1 MYKGKNIFLLLIGII
16 YRRKFMIGYI
26 IISLISFL
34 IIIGIYK
41 WLSGRALDK
50 IQQYKEIEFE
60 KEKEKYL
67 NNLNQQFNVQKENYS
82 KELVAIKNEIEQTK
96 QFNST
101 LLSMKEREI
110 DNIIEEKRKAKEAE
124 LDRDIKDWAKSAQ
137 EAANEYHRGLRAQ
150 MQLIDDAMDEEIQK
164 KIIELEEY
172 KEKRDAINQDIL
184 RARAVEEQQDF
195 YRVQLD
201 EISKKDISIINS
213 IRSQL
218 SKIDFIDKLV
228 YDIYV
233 KKSVDEMIKR
243 VLNGRAPC
251 GIYKITRLKTGEIY
265 IGKSTD
271 IKSRWQQHA
280 KSAFHCGTISHSI
293 LHTTMEKDGIDQF
306 TWELLEEVPKEKL
319 GEREKYW
326 IEFYDSKKY
335 GLNERLG

>member
-1 MYKGKNIFLLLIGII
+1 
-16 YRRKFMIGYI
+16 MIGYI

-50 IQQYKEIEFE
+50 IQRYKESEFE

-67 NNLNQQFNVQKENYS
+67 NNLDQQFNIQKENYS

-150 MQLIDDAMDEEIQK
+150 MQLVTDAAIGDMQAALK
-164 KIIELEEY
+164 TLEEY

-184 RARAVEEQQDF
+184 RARALEEQQDF
-195 YRVQLD
+195 YRIQLD
-201 EISKKDISIINS
+201 EVAKKDLTLINS
-213 IRSQL
+213 IRPQI
-218 SKIDFIDKLV
+218 SKIDLLDKLL

-233 KKSVDEMIKR
+233 KKPVDEMVKR
-243 VLNGRAPC
+243 VLGGRAPS

-271 IKSRWQQHA
+271 VKARWQQHT

-293 LHTTMEKDGIDQF
+293 LHTTMEKDGIENF
-306 TWELLEEVPKEKL
+306 TWELIEEVPKDKL
-319 GEREKYW
+319 SEREKYW
-326 IEFYDSKKY
+326 IEFYDSKNY
-335 GLNERLG
+335 GLNERNG